1 MLTLCVMALLFRS
14 STRMLAGSIRESL
27 RRASVLCDA
36 APSATRTA
44 LRERLEAVEWGEIWN
59 VEQPLFEQL

>member
-1 MLTLCVMALLFRS
+1 MV
-14 STRMLAGSIRESL
+14 AGSIRESL

-44 LRERLEAVEWGEIWN
+44 LRERLEAVEWREIWN